1 MKTKEDIDFNN
12 LEKFISIPENRDELY
27 DHYTLLHYL
36 EKENQILY
44 FLDNW
49 NSRFFFRMEELKL
62 INLKILNKINE
73 KHFLNLEALLTIE
86 WGKVSHK
93 DFIDFVKN
101 YVQED
106 EFKKNYIISLI
117 PILELSKIRAVRNL
131 FPFSYEDFI
140 KIMKVSY
147 NFHTNRYAM
156 QNEQFLLSKTKISS
170 IWEIEKQGL
179 LGFIEE
185 LEIKISRFTQN
196 DVYLYLKEKGIDDD
210 LGLRS
215 ISSYHFAHSSSEN
228 FISIMRYVKKQSENE
243 IQYISCLSDI
253 LTGHYLN
260 TNLTLKSM
268 SRKIAYLIKEIHNC
282 DPFETRKVYHSITNS
297 VILEAFININN
308 PFYTYFDYE
317 FSPQANKKLFN
328 AKLIKVL
335 DSYDIFNWKDLRSRD
350 INTLLTNILSKS
362 SNKEKQWEFEDVKLV
377 VEKLLSENETNF
389 LKEVLDPSKFNEITE
404 KRTDVLDLI
413 PNKYYQNM
421 INHVAIQKK
430 EKYNDKSKMF
440 IAKIEKD
447 AITKNVEKNENSLNI
462 KRRI

>member
-1 MKTKEDIDFNN
+1 MKTKEDIDFKN
-12 LEKFISIPENRDELY
+12 LEQFISTPENREELY
-27 DHYTLLHYL
+27 DYYTLLYYL
-36 EKENQILY
+36 EEEKQILY

-49 NSRFFFRMEELKL
+49 NSRFYFRIEELKL

-73 KHFLNLEALLTIE
+73 RHFLNLEALLMIE

-93 DFIDFVKN
+93 DFIDFVKD
-101 YVQED
+101 YVKED
-106 EFKKNYIISLI
+106 EFKKNHIISLI
-117 PILELSKIRAVRNL
+117 PVLELSKIRAVRNL

-140 KIMKVSY
+140 KIMKISY

-156 QNEQFLLSKTKISS
+156 QNEHLLLGKTKISS

-228 FISIMRYVKKQSENE
+228 FISIMKYVKKQSENE
-243 IQYISCLSDI
+243 IQYISYLSDM
-253 LTGHYLN
+253 LTGNYLN
-260 TNLTLKSM
+260 TNLTSKSM
-268 SRKIAYLIKEIHNC
+268 REKIAYLITEIHNC

-297 VILEAFININN
+297 VILETFININN
-308 PFYTYFDYE
+308 PFYTYFDYD
-317 FSPQANKKLFN
+317 FSPQANKKSLN
-328 AKLIKVL
+328 GKLIKVL
-335 DSYDIFNWKDLRSRD
+335 DDYEILNWKEIRSRD
-350 INTLLTNILSKS
+350 IGALLSNILYKS

-377 VEKLLSENETNF
+377 IGELLSENETNF
-389 LKEVLDPSKFNEITE
+389 LKEVLEPSKLNELTE
-404 KRTDVLDLI
+404 KRTDILELI

-430 EKYNDKSKMF
+430 EKYSDKSKMF

-447 AITKNVEKNENSLNI
+447 AITKNVKKNENLLNT

>member
-1 MKTKEDIDFNN
+1 MKTKEDIDFKN
-12 LEKFISIPENRDELY
+12 LEQFISTPENREELY
-27 DHYTLLHYL
+27 DYYTLLYYL
-36 EKENQILY
+36 EEEKQILY

-49 NSRFFFRMEELKL
+49 NSRFYFRIEELKL

-73 KHFLNLEALLTIE
+73 KHFLNLEALLMIE

-93 DFIDFVKN
+93 DFVDFVKD
-101 YVQED
+101 YAKED
-106 EFKKNYIISLI
+106 EFKKNRIISLI

-140 KIMKVSY
+140 KIMKISY

-156 QNEQFLLSKTKISS
+156 QNEHLLLGKTKIGS

-210 LGLRS
+210 LGLKS

-228 FISIMRYVKKQSENE
+228 FISIMKYVKKQSENE
-243 IQYISCLSDI
+243 IQYISYLSDI
-253 LTGHYLN
+253 LTSHYLN
-260 TNLTLKSM
+260 TNLTSKSM
-268 SRKIAYLIKEIHNC
+268 RKKIAYLITEIHNC

-297 VILEAFININN
+297 IILEAFININN
-308 PFYTYFDYE
+308 PFYAYFDYE

-328 AKLIKVL
+328 AKLIKML
-335 DSYDIFNWKDLRSRD
+335 NNYKILNWNQLNHSD
-350 INTLLTNILSKS
+350 INYLLKNILYKS
-362 SNKEKQWEFEDVKLV
+362 SNIEKQWEFEDIKLV

-389 LKEVLDPSKFNEITE
+389 LSVVLSPVTLNELTE
-404 KRTDVLDLI
+404 NRKDILDLI
-413 PNKYYQNM
+413 TDEYYPN
-421 INHVAIQKK
+421 IVNHIDVRKK

-440 IAKIEKD
+440 IAEIEKET
-447 AITKNVEKNENSLNI
+447 INKNIEKNECSLNI

>member
-1 MKTKEDIDFNN
+1 MKTKEDIDFKN
-12 LEKFISIPENRDELY
+12 LEKFISIPENRNELY

-36 EKENQILY
+36 EEESQILY

-49 NSRFFFRMEELKL
+49 NSRFLFRIDELKL

-86 WGKVSHK
+86 WGKVSHQ
-93 DFIDFVKN
+93 DFINFVKD

-106 EFKKNYIISLI
+106 GFKKNHIISLI
-117 PILELSKIRAVRNL
+117 PVLELSKIRAVRNL

-156 QNEQFLLSKTKISS
+156 QNEQFLLSKTKIGS

-196 DVYLYLKEKGIDDD
+196 DIYLYLKEKGIDDD
-210 LGLRS
+210 LGLKS

-228 FISIMRYVKKQSENE
+228 FISIMKYVKEQSENE
-243 IQYISCLSDI
+243 IQYISCLSDM

-260 TNLTLKSM
+260 TNLTSKSM
-268 SRKIAYLIKEIHNC
+268 RKKIAYLITEIHNC
-282 DPFETRKVYHSITNS
+282 DPFETRKIYHSITNS
-297 VILEAFININN
+297 IILEAFININN
-308 PFYTYFDYE
+308 PFYAYFDYE

-335 DSYDIFNWKDLRSRD
+335 NGYDILNWKGLRSRD
-350 INTLLTNILSKS
+350 IDTLLSNILYKS
-362 SNKEKQWEFEDVKLV
+362 SNKEKQWEFEDIKLV

-389 LKEVLDPSKFNEITE
+389 LKEVLDPSKLNELTE
-404 KRTDVLDLI
+404 KRTDILNLI
-413 PNKYYQNM
+413 TNKYYQNM
-421 INHVAIQKK
+421 INHVAIQQK
-430 EKYNDKSKMF
+430 EKYNDKSKIF
-440 IAKIEKD
+440 IAKMEKD
-447 AITKNVEKNENSLNI
+447 AITKNVEKNENSLNT